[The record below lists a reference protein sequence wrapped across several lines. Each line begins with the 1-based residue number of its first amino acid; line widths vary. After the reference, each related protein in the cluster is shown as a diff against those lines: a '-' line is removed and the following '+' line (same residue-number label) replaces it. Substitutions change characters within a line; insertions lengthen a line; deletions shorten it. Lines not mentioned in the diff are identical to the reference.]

1 MVFVGNHAE
10 WGRVDVTLSDLGCGR
25 DRTAI
30 HRPKDGPAPL
40 ICRDPECG
48 WALHLVHVTHGGRD
62 LWYLRHADGAPHCPT
77 AGESMA
83 HHLLKLDLALAV
95 RDAGGEAELEALA
108 PDGSWRADVLATMP
122 DGRLMA
128 LEAQMSTI
136 TVEDIERR
144 TARYSAAGVEVCW
157 FTDRKTVPWLG
168 VVPAVQVARAE
179 DGGPLL
185 VVAGAARFA
194 REWCVQRPLCE
205 RARGALPCGG
215 HGRWVDVDDLEL
227 ERFVAALV
235 ANTVRPYRLRVG
247 EPVLRWIARRYF
259 EWEAEQLAASEVH
272 RRAAERAAAVE
283 RRREQDQA
291 DHLARIRELEARQAG
306 LRRPV
311 RAWVCQE
318 TGDPVAAV
326 RTGRDPEPAFAMGLP
341 VTVHGELYGVICPV
355 ASRLPALRQELEGL
369 VFFAATERE
378 AARISGQAPRG
389 QQVVV
394 LEVEAS
400 EVPEQRAGGGVTV
413 TPVGRGPGRISV
425 RDMARFM
432 TGVDRM

>member
-1 MVFVGNHAE
+1 
-10 WGRVDVTLSDLGCGR
+10 
-25 DRTAI
+25 
-30 HRPKDGPAPL
+30 
-40 ICRDPECG
+40 
-48 WALHLVHVTHGGRD
+48 
-62 LWYLRHADGAPHCPT
+62 
-77 AGESMA
+77 MA

-95 RDAGGEAELEALA
+95 RDAGGEAELEAFA

-122 DGRLMA
+122 DGRLVA
-128 LEAQMSTI
+128 LEAQVSAI
-136 TVEDIERR
+136 TVEDIEQR

-157 FTDRKTVPWLG
+157 FTDRKSVPWLG
-168 VVPAVQVARAE
+168 IVPAVQLSRSE
-179 DGGPLL
+179 DSGPLL
-185 VVAGAARFA
+185 VVAGASRFV
-194 REWCVQRPLCE
+194 REWCAQRPLCE

-215 HGRWVDVDDLEL
+215 HGRWVDVADLEL

-355 ASRLPALRQELEGL
+355 ASRLPALRRELEGL
-369 VFFAATERE
+369 VFFAATEGE
-378 AARISGQAPRG
+378 AARISGQALRG

-394 LEVEAS
+394 LEVETS

-413 TPVGRGPGRISV
+413 TPVGRGPGHISV